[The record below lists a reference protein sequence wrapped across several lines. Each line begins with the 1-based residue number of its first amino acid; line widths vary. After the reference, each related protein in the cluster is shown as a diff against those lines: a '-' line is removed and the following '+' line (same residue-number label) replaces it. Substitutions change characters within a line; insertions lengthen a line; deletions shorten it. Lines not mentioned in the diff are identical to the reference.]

1 MLGSKFVFC
10 MTCIVFMQNGEEDV
24 THHVKPQPLIPDA
37 TTDTNRHLENVTS
50 QLAALGSDLIY
61 SQNYL
66 LTVYSN

>member
-1 MLGSKFVFC
+1 
-10 MTCIVFMQNGEEDV
+10 MQNVEEDV
-24 THHVKPQPLIPDA
+24 TDHVKPQPLIPDA
-37 TTDTNRHLENVTS
+37 TTDTNRHLENVTT